1 MLSNGSNQR
10 KSARIQVRRGFTLI
24 EIMIVIGIMAVVMAI
39 GIPQMYRTVEKDSI
53 RRATQDVLDVFQLAR
68 RQAIIKGQPVQLV
81 IRPRDQVFMVMPLG
95 EAELSEEEYI
105 ARELETSQR
114 QGEPEPP
121 VQNEGTM
128 RLSDSMRILFLGVNF
143 VPDLQELDM
152 VGVRFYPN
160 GTSDEFSMLITSDRN
175 ESRLFQLDVPTA
187 LLNWKAP

>member
-1 MLSNGSNQR
+1 MLSNGLNQR
-10 KSARIQVRRGFTLI
+10 KSAGIRVRRGFTLI

-39 GIPQMYRTVEKDSI
+39 GIPQMYRTMEKDSI

-95 EAELSEEEYI
+95 EAELSEQEYI

-128 RLSDSMRILFLGVNF
+128 RLSDRIRILFLGVNF

>member
-10 KSARIQVRRGFTLI
+10 KSAGIRVRRGFTLI

-39 GIPQMYRTVEKDSI
+39 GIPQMYRTMEKDSI

-95 EAELSEEEYI
+95 EAELSEQEYI

-128 RLSDSMRILFLGVNF
+128 RLSDRIRILFLGVNF

-187 LLNWKAP
+187 LLKWKAP